1 MRADTRIA
9 AIIVAGTLMAAH
21 PPPALAQGVPVIDG
35 SNLAQNI
42 EQLQAALR
50 DAENQLEQIEELRT
64 QIERLTDIQGLLDDV
79 LGSITGLNEI
89 AALYNDVEDLRARAQ
104 KITDLSG
111 FMDNLSLGD
120 FDSLLDDLLDGDVT
134 MGERR
139 AADAMRETMASAGF
153 TSEKLTEL
161 NDAGNPQGAAIAD
174 LAAANAMVIGQA
186 QISYEE
192 AAQSIERIDGL
203 VEAIG
208 DQETL
213 KESIDL
219 NTRMAAETNYMLGQ
233 MWRLNAAQGLAQ
245 GQNGIDFAA
254 EQARTRSFFDFSG
267 AED

>member
-1 MRADTRIA
+1 MRAEPFLRSFVTA
-9 AIIVAGTLMAAH
+9 ATL
-21 PPPALAQGVPVIDG
+21 ALTALPSARAQGVPVIDG
-35 SNLAQNI
+35 SNLAQNV

-50 DAENQLEQIEELRT
+50 DAENQLQQIEEMRR

-79 LGSITGLNEI
+79 LSSITGLNEI
-89 AALYNDVEDLRARAQ
+89 AALYNDVQDLRDRAQ

-111 FMDNLSLGD
+111 FMEDLSLGD
-120 FDSLLDDLLDGDVT
+120 FDGLIDNLLDGEVT
-134 MGERR
+134 MGSRR
-139 AADAMRETMASAGF
+139 AADAMRETMATAGF
-153 TSEKLTEL
+153 TGDTLTEL
-161 NDAGNPQGAAIAD
+161 NAADNPQGAAIAD

-192 AAQSIERIDGL
+192 AARSLERIDGL

-208 DQETL
+208 DQDTL

-233 MWRLNAAQGLAQ
+233 MWWLNAAQGLAQ

>member
-21 PPPALAQGVPVIDG
+21 PPPAFAQGVPVIDG

-50 DAENQLEQIEELRT
+50 DAENQLQQIEELRT

-174 LAAANAMVIGQA
+174 LAAANAMVIGQPKFPTRKPPRA
-186 QISYEE
+186 SSVSMGWWKRLAIRKRSRNRSISTRVWP
-192 AAQSIERIDGL
+192 QRRI
-203 VEAIG
+203 
-208 DQETL
+208 TC
-213 KESIDL
+213 
-219 NTRMAAETNYMLGQ
+219 
-233 MWRLNAAQGLAQ
+233 W
-245 GQNGIDFAA
+245 
-254 EQARTRSFFDFSG
+254 ARCG
-267 AED
+267 A